1 MTNDTLQK
9 TVKMLREIYGGAQLK
24 GSRNFLDMFADRIRQ
39 AATEPTLLGFAER
52 LQALVDASASGMGA
66 DTVVA
71 FITACTAPD
80 APAVLAWIRQY
91 PRIAAMLAGLKE
103 EASMAEALAAIEIN
117 QAEQLDPGCALP
129 RNAFDIGMEV
139 DCLTPLAHGGDT
151 KAGNAT
157 IFRRMQVMSTT
168 GAVLSLPFYS
178 GNALRGMMRD
188 ALADHFLAALGLTP
202 RRDKPPVALWFFH
215 ALYAGGALEEDS
227 AAQKAFSSRF
237 GKAAGSLK
245 TDALREFRDLLPAT
259 SLLGTALGNRILCG
273 RIQVGD
279 LRPLCREWGNGE
291 ASAGELMEWVY
302 LTRRED
308 HEQHEEH
315 SGMIATC
322 ECLKAGVKLA
332 GGVDRDGHI
341 SDLELA
347 ALSRGLLLIQ
357 ERGRLGA
364 ESRRDLG
371 GVKIKY
377 TNLPDPAPYDDFLS
391 QRKEEVLKYLTD
403 LGAVNASS

>member
-1 MTNDTLQK
+1 MNDTLQK
-9 TVKMLREIYGGAQLK
+9 TVKMLRETYGGAQIK
-24 GSRNFLDMFADRIRQ
+24 TSRNFLDLFADRIRQ

-52 LQALVDASASGMGA
+52 LQALVDAAASRMEG
-66 DTVVA
+66 DTITA
-71 FITACTAPD
+71 FIGSCAAPD
-80 APAVLAWIRQY
+80 APAVLAWVRQY
-91 PRIAAMLAGLKE
+91 HRIAAMLAALKD
-103 EASMAEALAAIEIN
+103 EASMTEALATIEIN
-117 QAEQLDPGCALP
+117 QAGQQDPGHALP

-139 DCLTPLAHGGDT
+139 RCLTPLAHGGDA

-157 IFRRMQVMSTT
+157 IFRRMQILSTT
-168 GAVLSLPFYS
+168 GAVLSLPFYA
-178 GNALRGMMRD
+178 GNAFRGMLRD
-188 ALADHFLAALGLTP
+188 ALADHLLSALGLTP

-273 RIQVGD
+273 RVQFGD
-279 LRPLCREWGNGE
+279 LRPRCREWGNGE
-291 ASAGELMEWVY
+291 PDAGALMEWVY

-322 ECLKAGVKLA
+322 ECLKPGVRLE

-341 SDLELA
+341 SVLELA
-347 ALSRGLLLIQ
+347 ALARGLLLIRD
-357 ERGRLGA
+357 RGRLGA

-371 GVKIKY
+371 GVRIEY
-377 TNLPDPAPYDDFLS
+377 ANLPDPRPYDDFLA
-391 QRKEEVLKYLTD
+391 QKKEYVLKYLTY
-403 LGAVNASS
+403 LGAVHESF